1 MAEKLIIPN
10 KYKIWIDVRKRYHLT
25 DAQIQM
31 ARELGL
37 NTHKFGKLA
46 NEKQEPW
53 KKPLPE
59 FIEEIYFKR
68 FRKRQPNVVRSIEQ
82 LVQDQREK
90 KAERKARK
98 DKSVQELEVD
108 DNIENAPN

>member
-1 MAEKLIIPN
+1 MAKKQIIPQ
-10 KYKIWIDVRKRYHLT
+10 KYQVWIEVHSRYHLS
-25 DAQIQM
+25 DAQAQM

-37 NTHKFGKLA
+37 NPHKFGRLA

-68 FRKRQPNVVRSIEQ
+68 FGKRRPDVVRSIEQ

-90 KAERKARK
+90 KSERKARK
-98 DKSVQELEVD
+98 NKIDTEQSVNDNTDK
-108 DNIENAPN
+108 APN